1 MQICRGWFIDFLA
14 EMVGKYASAENAGCE
29 LGDVEDEA
37 ERSVDEGEKGG
48 VAL

>member
-1 MQICRGWFIDFLA
+1 MQNSRSWFIDFLA
-14 EMVGKYASAENAGCE
+14 EMVEKYAGIENQGCE

-37 ERSVDEGEKGG
+37 ERGADESEKGG

>member
-1 MQICRGWFIDFLA
+1 MQNCRGWFIDFLA
-14 EMVGKYASAENAGCE
+14 ERVGKYASAEN
-29 LGDVEDEA
+29 A